1 MSKSFT
7 ASNRRQSNVCH
18 FFAAG
23 RCRSGPRCTFLHI
36 VQTDGLAQSD
46 FAMPPVQQPQNF
58 GPRIS
63 SEPPVL
69 PSSTAPGVKSQPI
82 PVATHNHEATHLVTN
97 EETSV
102 PEEAWIRHLKGAFI
116 TFGHGA
122 QVAAVVLP
130 WELAG
135 LRVTKLPKESS
146 SSTISAHFRENF
158 GLQVPE
164 SQISTQPIPGVEGVA
179 DMTLDDPKLA
189 AALVAALGNDNT
201 TPFKSMP
208 ILPPQLRAAHFN
220 RISCNRVNCSWLKPS
235 RTAWLTFGSQ
245 NVADKVCGHFQTGVF
260 RVQGTRVLPTKP
272 TPSETDGVNAQT
284 WGVKIANVP
293 AAATRTEI
301 VHDIPSSMRPSHM
314 ELSRESYCLPLEGAV
329 NQISNMLMQ
338 IGPLECSVA
347 AAPDSHAWR
356 SRIGARFVNPND
368 ATDAVKI
375 LHYKPLPFYLHG
387 RLTVQQVFTVRIKV
401 PDHIYLAALQDIEAL
416 IKYWTTRP
424 AKQFTFTIPPSY
436 KNFRKIKIDGPS
448 QAEVAEAQ
456 AGLESVMA
464 GELLTDDGEP
474 LWSPSFATNAWA
486 YAQMRNLERRLGIL
500 VLRDRQKGTLRMLG
514 PRDMFGQARLEIVS
528 LCSKDPRCEFFIRLD
543 SEALPWILRGGY
555 RHIAKVVGIDKVG
568 LDIVSEPRRLIISGS
583 QADLNVAQDI
593 YHNRSLILNPELS
606 LGPSDCAATSSARAA
621 LKTCASP
628 CAATHVRTPAVRC
641 YGDFG
646 RCKEVFSLEMIRD
659 NISSVALERLFEV
672 IFTTFVTSNAK
683 QYRYCPTTGCNQ
695 VYRVDPQSDCNR
707 PTKEFEFNC
716 PHCLVAICS
725 ICHVSHDTL
734 VCPLWA
740 QSKNEAL

>member
-1 MSKSFT
+1 
-7 ASNRRQSNVCH
+7 
-18 FFAAG
+18 
-23 RCRSGPRCTFLHI
+23 
-36 VQTDGLAQSD
+36 
-46 FAMPPVQQPQNF
+46 
-58 GPRIS
+58 
-63 SEPPVL
+63 
-69 PSSTAPGVKSQPI
+69 
-82 PVATHNHEATHLVTN
+82 
-97 EETSV
+97 
-102 PEEAWIRHLKGAFI
+102 
-116 TFGHGA
+116 
-122 QVAAVVLP
+122 
-130 WELAG
+130 
-135 LRVTKLPKESS
+135 
-146 SSTISAHFRENF
+146 
-158 GLQVPE
+158 
-164 SQISTQPIPGVEGVA
+164 
-179 DMTLDDPKLA
+179 
-189 AALVAALGNDNT
+189 
-201 TPFKSMP
+201 MP

-220 RISCNRVNCSWLKPS
+220 RISCNRINCSWLKPS

-245 NVADKVCGHFQTGVF
+245 SVADKVCGHFQTGVF
-260 RVQGTRVLPTKP
+260 RVLGTRVLPAKP

-284 WGVKIANVP
+284 WGVKIANAP

-314 ELSRESYCLPLEGAV
+314 ELSRESYSLPLEGAV

-338 IGPLECSVA
+338 VGPLECPVA

-356 SRIGARFVNPND
+356 SRIGARFVDPND

-387 RLTVQQVFTVRIKV
+387 RLTVQQVFSVRIKV
-401 PDHIYLAALQDIEAL
+401 PNHIYLAALQDIEAL

-424 AKQFTFTIPPSY
+424 TKQFTFTIPPSY
-436 KNFRKIKIDGPS
+436 KNFRNIKIDGPS

-464 GELLTDDGEP
+464 GELLTEDGEP

-486 YAQMRNLERRLGIL
+486 YAQMRDLERRLGIL

-543 SEALPWILRGGY
+543 SESLPWILRGGY

-583 QADLNVAQDI
+583 HADLNVAQDI
-593 YHNRSLILNPELS
+593 YHNQSLIQNPELS
-606 LGPSDCAATSSARAA
+606 LDAQDCSICGSLAEHPVFTKCCH
-621 LKTCASP
+621 LFCASCFEDMCLS
-628 CAATHVRTPAVRC
+628 CAATHVRAPAVRC

-646 RCKEVFSLEMIRD
+646 RCKEILSLETIQD

-695 VYRVDPQSDCNR
+695 VYRVDPRPDETR

-725 ICHVSHDTL
+725 MCHVSHDTL
-734 VCPLWA
+734 VCPVWA